1 MQQHN
6 NSPAQ
11 HAKFVKL
18 TTQPVGR
25 LVTGLAVPAMVSMLV
40 TGIYNL
46 VDTFFVGLIN
56 TQSVAALGIVF
67 SYMSIVQSIAF
78 FFGQGA
84 GNYISRM
91 LGHEDTHNAG
101 VMASVG
107 LVSTWLTGAVIA
119 ILGFVFMELALLHV
133 FGSTETI
140 LPYACDYF
148 TFILL
153 GTPFIMSCFTLNNLM
168 RHQGNAMLSMLGIMT
183 GAALNVILDPIFIF
197 GLGLGVKGAGMAT
210 ALSQVVS
217 FTIMLML
224 SGKRGGVSIRLSQ
237 FKPSRQRYRDIAA
250 GGLPSLAR
258 QSMMGIAALI
268 LNHIAGIY
276 GDSAI
281 ASFSVVSRI
290 TMLASAAMIGYGQGF
305 QPVCGFNYG
314 AGKFDR
320 VRAAFIHSCKV
331 STIYCTVL
339 AVAGFIFARQLVS
352 LFVASDPE
360 VSRIGTE
367 VLRYQC
373 MSFPLTGFVVMV
385 NMYLQNIRRTVP
397 ATVMAM
403 SRQGIFLIPAL
414 FIGHFTLGFLGV
426 EIAQAVA
433 DAASFLLAIPL
444 CLTAINQMMKLSK
457 K

>member
-1 MQQHN
+1 MN
-6 NSPAQ
+6 TPAQ

-18 TTQPVGR
+18 TTEPVGR

-40 TGIYNL
+40 SGIYNL
-46 VDTFFVGLIN
+46 VDTFFVGQIN

-91 LGHEDTHNAG
+91 LGHEDSHNAG
-101 VMASVG
+101 T
-107 LVSTWLTGAVIA
+107 TWLTGAVIA
-119 ILGFVFMELALLHV
+119 VIGFLFMEPVLLF
-133 FGSTETI
+133 FGSTATI

-153 GTPFIMSCFTLNNLM
+153 GTPFIMSCFTMNNLM
-168 RHQGNAMLSMLGIMT
+168 RHQGNAVLSMLGIMT

-217 FTIMLML
+217 FTLMLML
-224 SGKRGGVSIRLSQ
+224 AGKRGGVPISLAK

-268 LNHIAGIY
+268 LNHVAGLY

-290 TMLASAAMIGYGQGF
+290 TILASAAMIGYGQGF

-331 STIYCTVL
+331 STIYCTIL

-352 LFVASDPE
+352 LFVESDPE
-360 VSRIGTE
+360 VSRIGAE

-373 MSFPLTGFVVMV
+373 LSFPLTGYVVMV

-397 ATVMAM
+397 AVIIAMA
-403 SRQGIFLIPAL
+403 RQGIFLIPAL
-414 FIGHFTLGFLGV
+414 FLGNWLLGFLGV

-433 DAASFLLAIPL
+433 DTASFLLAIPL
-444 CLTAINQMMKLSK
+444 GINTLNRMGKE
-457 K
+457 

>member
-1 MQQHN
+1 M
-6 NSPAQ
+6 NSIENAQ
-11 HAKFVKL
+11 HEKFVKL
-18 TTQPVGR
+18 TTKPVGR
-25 LVTGLAVPAMVSMLV
+25 LVTGLALPAMVSMLV
-40 TGIYNL
+40 TGFYNI
-46 VDTFFVGLIN
+46 VDTFFVGQIN

-67 SYMSIVQSIAF
+67 SYMSIIQSIAF

-84 GNYISRM
+84 GNFISRA

-107 LVSTWLTGAVIA
+107 LVTTWLTGAFIA
-119 ILGFVFMELALLHV
+119 LVGFLFMEPVLRF
-133 FGSTETI
+133 FGSTTTI
-140 LPYACDYF
+140 MPYACDYF
-148 TFILL
+148 TYILL
-153 GTPFIMSCFTLNNLM
+153 GTPFIMCCFTMNNLM
-168 RHQGNAMLSMLGIMT
+168 RHQGNAVLSMIGIMS
-183 GAALNVILDPIFIF
+183 GAVLNVILDPILIF
-197 GLGLGVKGAGMAT
+197 GLQLGVKGAGMAT
-210 ALSQVVS
+210 AISQVVA
-217 FTIMLML
+217 FTLMLML
-224 SGKRGGVSIRLSQ
+224 AGKRGGVPIRLSQ
-237 FKPSRQRYRDIAA
+237 FKPSMKRYREIAA

-268 LNHIAGIY
+268 LNHVAGLY

-281 ASFSVVSRI
+281 ASFSVVNRI
-290 TMLASAAMIGYGQGF
+290 AMLASAAMIGYGQGF

-331 STIYCTVL
+331 STIYCTIL
-339 AVAGFIFARQLVS
+339 AVAGWIFAKPLVG

-360 VSRIGTE
+360 VSRIGAE
-367 VLRYQC
+367 VLRFQC
-373 MSFPLTGFVVMV
+373 LSFPLTGYVVMV

-414 FIGHFTLGFLGV
+414 FIGHFALGFLGV

-433 DAASFLLAIPL
+433 DVASFLLAIPL
-444 CLTAINQMMKLSK
+444 GLHALRSMGK
-457 K
+457 